1 MIKVLECSFV
11 SVKGCTCMLQ
21 LFENEQFWLDS
32 KQSIADLDL
41 ILYVFTVSVHINNFF
56 LQKYIFWFIS
66 H

>member
-11 SVKGCTCMLQ
+11 VGVKGYMLQ

-32 KQSIADLDL
+32 KQSSADLHL
-41 ILYVFTVSVHINNFF
+41 ILYVVTITVHINNLF
-56 LQKYIFWFIS
+56 LQKYTFLINS